1 MSFSAKNTNREP
13 DTLVA
18 ISRALSSLMLY
29 LPLGLLLPLIQAL
42 DKMTYYISLK
52 NLTRRYHNLSGV
64 PEKNKY
70 YIPLLMQTY
79 DNAVHA
85 TSYILYALFYPA
97 FFVSL
102 KILKIMPLQSSAW
115 LVFGEDIKAH
125 IKKWHKEWFENKIIW
140 LQNNPIKV
148 TYFCVLPI
156 ALASVLTAVLGV
168 SILAEIYLFWACSF
182 WSGLM
187 INTLANIVTQGWDS
201 DALKDTQKIVFSI
214 NTALSNQDKK
224 RYSKFW
230 GLTGLYLAGDV
241 AFFTG
246 VNRLNEWARG
256 CFASFQYW
264 LSLYVVIKVV
274 ANHSPDLI
282 LRLESYIDP
291 KIKSDSEQEQQAETQ
306 TSILGNGLWLTGYH
320 FLHGLGSQNAINYYH
335 QHQEISHSKDELSVV
350 FLESTQ
356 NRNICG
362 A

>member
-1 MSFSAKNTNREP
+1 MKSMSFLAKNTNREP
-13 DTLVA
+13 DTLEA

-42 DKMTYYISLK
+42 DKMMYYISLK

-64 PEKNKY
+64 PEQNKY
-70 YIPLLMQTY
+70 YTPLLMQAY
-79 DNAVHA
+79 DSAVFA
-85 TSYILYALFYPA
+85 IAYVLYALLYPA
-97 FFVSL
+97 FFISSKIWSL
-102 KILKIMPLQSSAW
+102 QTSWKIFPESMNSH
-115 LVFGEDIKAH
+115 V
-125 IKKWHKEWFENKIIW
+125 KKWYQKWFENKIIW
-140 LQNNPIKV
+140 LKNNSEKV

-168 SILAEIYLFWACSF
+168 TILAEVYLFWACSF

-187 INTLANIVTQGWDS
+187 LNALANIVTQGWDS
-201 DALKDTQKIVFSI
+201 DALKDTQKIIFSI

-224 RYSKFW
+224 RYRKFW
-230 GLTGLYLAGDV
+230 GITGLYLAGDV

-246 VNRLNEWARG
+246 VNRLNEWTRG

-264 LSLYVVIKVV
+264 LSFYVVIKVV

-291 KIKSDSEQEQQAETQ
+291 KIKADSEPEQQAETQ

-350 FLESTQ
+350 FLESKQ